1 MLDAGQIL
9 VLTLSGIVIVVST
22 SSLCLAAMKARYP
35 THIRKR
41 LASLNRPALRRFE
54 SFDVRDSLLDRLGRF
69 ILTHSKLLESFEE
82 LTRSAGY
89 FSQAAPYRLGA
100 LVALSGL
107 ALSLVGMASAWL
119 LGLTLWRLALAG
131 AFGLLVGGLTPLS
144 HVLVRKR
151 QRLTALRRELPFCV
165 DILIVMLRSGN
176 SIEQCFRQVL
186 ALGPM
191 SFPETYRTVELLVAD
206 LDSGKSYVD
215 TFDHWAR
222 LLAIPLAQTLA
233 NVFTQALLH
242 GTEIAVSLEQ
252 LADILVEDRL
262 QEARM
267 AAGKRLPQLT
277 VIMLIFL
284 LPPMLVIIGMPAIS
298 QLMAGIGHMK

>member
-1 MLDAGQIL
+1 M
-9 VLTLSGIVIVVST
+9 
-22 SSLCLAAMKARYP
+22 
-35 THIRKR
+35 
-41 LASLNRPALRRFE
+41 
-54 SFDVRDSLLDRLGRF
+54 
-69 ILTHSKLLESFEE
+69 
-82 LTRSAGY
+82 
-89 FSQAAPYRLGA
+89 
-100 LVALSGL
+100 
-107 ALSLVGMASAWL
+107 
-119 LGLTLWRLALAG
+119 
-131 AFGLLVGGLTPLS
+131 
-144 HVLVRKR
+144 
-151 QRLTALRRELPFCV
+151 PFCV

-191 SFPETYRTVELLVAD
+191 SFPETYRTIELLVAD
-206 LDSGKSYVD
+206 LDSGKSYTD
-215 TFDHWAR
+215 TFDHWSR

-233 NVFTQALLH
+233 NVFIQALLH

-277 VIMLIFL
+277 VIMLVFL
-284 LPPMLVIIGMPAIS
+284 LPPMLVIIAMPAIS